1 MLKNAN
7 KTNFKISKNINEGD
21 GMKYI
26 YTIFNHW
33 LMGYS
38 HDFRIFLLDIIYC
51 AVAIIIFILLRKH
64 KHVFLILPYI
74 ILLTIPYFIVSAA
87 VYSNNPEMIKFISR
101 PAMKRITD
109 PVKITVMYL
118 FKHRI
123 QLTTVILTVAFVIFL
138 SLYILTLERRRI
150 KFAVI
155 SGIIDILWLV
165 DQYIKSPVILK
176 KLLIKIG
183 IFFGMMIICLM
194 VYHFISK
201 YNYQNK
207 FKFLKK

>member
-7 KTNFKISKNINEGD
+7 NTNFKISKNINNEGD
-21 GMKYI
+21 YMKYI

-51 AVAIIIFILLRKH
+51 AVSIIIFILLRKH

-74 ILLTIPYFIVSAA
+74 ILLTMPYFIVSAA
-87 VYSNNPEMIKFISR
+87 VYSNNPEMIKFINR
-101 PAMKRITD
+101 PAMKRITN
-109 PVKITVMYL
+109 PFKIFVKYL
-118 FKHRI
+118 FKNKI
-123 QLTTVILTVAFVIFL
+123 QLISIVLTAAFIIFL
-138 SLYILTLERRRI
+138 SLYILTLERKRI

-155 SGIIDILWLV
+155 SGIIDMLWLI
-165 DQYIKSPVILK
+165 DQYIKSPAILK
-176 KLLIKIG
+176 GILVKIG
-183 IFFGMMIICLM
+183 IFIGMMIICLM

-201 YNYQNK
+201 YNSIYD
-207 FKFLKK
+207 

>member
-26 YTIFNHW
+26 YTIFSHW

-51 AVAIIIFILLRKH
+51 AAAIIIFILLRKH

-87 VYSNNPEMIKFISR
+87 VYSNNPEMIKFINR
-101 PAMKRITD
+101 PAMKRITN
-109 PVKITVMYL
+109 PFKIFVKYL
-118 FKHRI
+118 FKNKI
-123 QLTTVILTVAFVIFL
+123 QLVSIVLTAAFVIFL
-138 SLYILTLERRRI
+138 SLYVLTLEKKRI
-150 KFAVI
+150 RAAVI
-155 SGIIDILWLV
+155 SGIIDMLWLI

-176 KLLIKIG
+176 RLLIKIG
-183 IFFGMMIICLM
+183 IFFVVMITCLI
-194 VYHFISK
+194 VYHFISIIRIK
-201 YNYQNK
+201 EK
-207 FKFLKK
+207 R